1 MTNQNERFPLFATNS
16 EKTQETVAA
25 KVNQLFRVARQNFQ
39 QPSPIAIA
47 TAYINTGGFSLLSEE
62 LSQAPHVRI
71 LLGAEPTAEVVKAQT
86 LNEADAGRKLSEAES
101 DYEKWLLAE
110 RDTTGFTREAVG
122 AAKQLVEW
130 LRAHDEHGKVKV
142 EVRRYT
148 KGFLHGKSYIVDH
161 PALPAV
167 VAGSSNMTYAGLMLN
182 AELNIGTAGPD
193 GASGLVVDWFNNIWE
208 QSEYYDLAGIYSDQ
222 WEPHTPMTVF
232 LRMLLEL
239 YGDILSEE
247 GKVQTQFDLAGFQVD
262 GILRME
268 RILEELG
275 GVLVADEVGLGKTY
289 LAGEVI
295 KKATDELRQRVLI
308 ICPASLKE
316 SMWGPFLQKWGFR
329 LTDVMTFEEVRNRIK
344 RDEESFLNI
353 TADYAMVVVDEAHNL
368 RNSTTDRAEAVDK
381 VILSGKF
388 PKKVVLLTA
397 TPVNNSLMD
406 LDTLIRYF
414 VRDDSK
420 FAALNIPSIK
430 KYIQEAQSM
439 DPLTLSPEHLFD
451 LMDQI
456 AVRRT
461 RKFIKQHYP
470 DDVVRNPQGQ
480 MVPIK
485 FPKPRVRRIDYELS
499 PEALHLVDEVL
510 YALDTPDG
518 ADAQEQRRA
527 RRDDPRRLNM
537 ARYTPSAYLKDGQ
550 LARFQLANAGLLRS
564 ALLKRLESSHYALK
578 NTLETLI
585 TSHEFFLAGL
595 EAGRVLKGKAL
606 RDWIASESEDL
617 EQYLSEESMDN
628 PDLIDLL
635 SNYHGD
641 VLQADVESDLAL
653 LKDLLVKADAAIA
666 SSDSKF
672 ESLIDELTAIA
683 AEARQKENGDLSAT
697 DRRKVIIFSGYADT
711 VIDIYDRLKDR
722 LEHSADGP
730 LADYRGRIP
739 SEPIMGGYKNAHK
752 LGKEGGVDLG
762 GRAAIVE
769 GFAPKTAARLDD
781 NNNPTAN
788 DLFDIL
794 ITTDVLAEGV
804 NLQQAGQMINYD
816 LPWNPMRIVQ
826 RHGRIDRL
834 FSDHDEV
841 FLGLFYP
848 AERLDEMLGL
858 EERLN
863 HKLILANAAI
873 GATDVLPGISGG
885 KEVILHDDRQKSVE
899 AFEKLLENRGS
910 SAALSGE
917 EFRRRLY
924 REFERDTQKQKQLE
938 RLPLG
943 IGSGFEDPTLSQNV
957 YVFCVRVGHDNQPWF
972 RSVMVDKEWNIL
984 SKLDGTPHVS
994 KDTLTSLMLADP
1006 GNPNTGRVLEDAMY
1020 DKAFDSW
1027 KVVKDSVFEEWSKLT
1042 DPQNFLPELPAAF
1055 RDAQDL
1061 ILSEGGHLGAS
1072 VQNDLRARLNS
1083 VPTRRVELAVRAALN
1098 SSSNSSEKIA
1108 AVQEVLTRYGVPRA
1122 ETPSPLPPVNESEI
1136 RLVSWMAVKGTKS

>member
-1 MTNQNERFPLFATNS
+1 MNNQNERFPLFATNS
-16 EKTQETVAA
+16 EKRQETVAG

-39 QPSPIAIA
+39 QASPIAIA
-47 TAYINTGGFSLLSEE
+47 TAYINTGGFSLLSDE
-62 LSQAPHVRI
+62 LTQAPHVRI
-71 LLGAEPTAEVVKAQT
+71 LLGAEPMAEVVKSQT
-86 LNEADAGRKLSEAES
+86 LEEAGAGKKLAEASE
-101 DYEKWLLAE
+101 DYERWLLAE
-110 RDTTGFTREAVG
+110 RDTTGFTREAVA
-122 AAKQLVEW
+122 AAKKLVEW
-130 LRAHDEHGKVKV
+130 LKSHDDQGKVKV
-142 EVRRYT
+142 EVRRFT

-161 PALPAV
+161 PAMPAV

-193 GASGLVVDWFNNIWE
+193 GASELVVDWFNDLWE

-222 WEPHTPMTVF
+222 WEPHTPMSVF

-247 GKVQTQFDLAGFQVD
+247 GKVKTQFDLAGFQVD

-268 RILEELG
+268 RILDELG

-308 ICPASLKE
+308 VCPASLKE
-316 SMWGPFLQKWGFR
+316 SMWVPFLQKWGFR
-329 LTDVMTFEEVRNRIK
+329 LTDVMTYEEVRNRL
-344 RDEESFLNI
+344 RNDEEGFLNV

-368 RNSTTDRAEAVDK
+368 RNSGTDRAEAVDK

-397 TPVNNSLMD
+397 TPVNNSLTD

-420 FAALNIPSIK
+420 FASINIPSIK
-430 KYIQEAQSM
+430 KYIQEAQKM

-451 LMDQI
+451 LMDKI

-485 FPKPRVRRIDYELS
+485 FPKPRVRRIDYDLS
-499 PEALHLVDEVL
+499 PEALALADEVL
-510 YALDTPDG
+510 YALDTPDA
-518 ADAQEQRRA
+518 ADAQERRKA
-527 RRDDPRRLNM
+527 RREDPRKLNM
-537 ARYTPSAYLKDGQ
+537 ARYTPSAYLREGDLLG
-550 LARFQLANAGLLRS
+550 LQLANAGLLRS

-585 TSHEFFLAGL
+585 SSHEFFLRGIQS
-595 EAGRVLKGKAL
+595 GKVLKGKAL

-617 EQYLSEESMDN
+617 EDFLNSEDMEN
-628 PDLIDLL
+628 PELIDSLL
-635 SNYHGD
+635 DYEGD
-641 VLQADVESDLAL
+641 VLEADVASDLEL
-653 LKDLLVKADAAIA
+653 LRHLLAKTDEAIA
-666 SSDSKF
+666 AKDYKF
-672 ESLIDELTAIA
+672 ESLIAELTAIA
-683 AEARQKENGDLSAT
+683 LEAKERENSVLSAS
-697 DRRKVIIFSGYADT
+697 DRRKVIVFSGYADT
-711 VIDIYDRLKDR
+711 VIDIYDRLSAR
-722 LEHSADGP
+722 LEESGIGP
-730 LADYRGRIP
+730 LADYKGRLP
-739 SEPIMGGYKNAHK
+739 AEPIMGGYKNAHK

-769 GFAPKTAARLDD
+769 GFAPKTAARLD
-781 NNNPTAN
+781 NNNQPTAR

-848 AERLDEMLGL
+848 AERLNEMLGL

-863 HKLILANAAI
+863 KKLILANAAV

-885 KEVILHDDRQKSVE
+885 VEVILHDDRQKSIE

-924 REFERDTQKQKQLE
+924 REFESDPQKQKTLE

-943 IGSGFEDPTLSQNV
+943 IGSGFEDNSISQNV
-957 YVFCVRVGHDNQPWF
+957 YVFCVRVGNDNQPWF
-972 RSVMVDKEWNIL
+972 RSVMVDKDWNVL
-984 SKLDGTPHVS
+984 NKFDGSPQLS

-1006 GNPNTGRVLEDAMY
+1006 GSPNTGRNMDEAMY
-1020 DKAFDSW
+1020 EGAFDSW
-1027 KVVKDSVFEEWSKLT
+1027 ALVKDSVFEEWSKLT
-1042 DPQNFLPELPAAF
+1042 DPNNFLPELPASF
-1055 RDAQDL
+1055 KDAQDL
-1061 ILSEGGHLGAS
+1061 ILDEGGYLGAPI
-1072 VQNDLRARLNS
+1072 QNELRARLNS
-1083 VPTRRVELAVRAALN
+1083 VPTRRVELAVRSALN
-1098 SSSNSSEKIA
+1098 SSSRASEKIS
-1108 AVQEVLTRYGVPRA
+1108 AVKEVLDKYGIPKA

-1136 RLVSWMAVKGTKS
+1136 RLVAWMAVKGTKI